1 MNRHAGPDSTGRC
14 EHPIMAKPEVRRA
27 LTCAVPHEDTHKKVY
42 FGGGH
47 VIKTITPRICPNS
60 TDKFWPYH
68 ENLEMAKMLLAEAGY
83 PDGFDMTISYD
94 KAISEMEETCT
105 LIKSNFEKI
114 RIRVQLQGL
123 PSAVYSDTK
132 FSRKQ
137 MAHCDNFRPDYAQRS
152 GWGDRFPGSAGFQ
165 PAGGPCGLE
174 ARAPRRPTVPERRR
188 SPASRAPNLSFVRN
202 QDFQWPW
209 IADTGYTAW
218 VYLTHPDVNVMD
230 AVQNDDPELNDLT
243 EKMFVT
249 DFGPERLKM
258 DMRIQELVAET
269 APWIFLVN
277 PGWREAL
284 KAEWNA
290 SSTSPTS
297 WSIRG
302 SSRNGRGPGAVN
314 AIAALAFLNIPFFLR
329 VTRGAVLQVRE
340 RPFIE
345 AARCAG
351 NSGWRR

>member
-137 MAHCDNFRPDYAQRS
+137 MAHCDNFRPDYAQSS

-174 ARAPRRPTVPERRR
+174 DAQASRFSCTLVSGLGSRALKPDRTGPRLMDCRHDHLAIDFASSSQLLATLVPPGIASLGYWRQGGGSRDSVTIRAP
-188 SPASRAPNLSFVRN
+188 
-202 QDFQWPW
+202 
-209 IADTGYTAW
+209 
-218 VYLTHPDVNVMD
+218 
-230 AVQNDDPELNDLT
+230 
-243 EKMFVT
+243 
-249 DFGPERLKM
+249 
-258 DMRIQELVAET
+258 
-269 APWIFLVN
+269 
-277 PGWREAL
+277 
-284 KAEWNA
+284 
-290 SSTSPTS
+290 
-297 WSIRG
+297 
-302 SSRNGRGPGAVN
+302 
-314 AIAALAFLNIPFFLR
+314 
-329 VTRGAVLQVRE
+329 
-340 RPFIE
+340 
-345 AARCAG
+345 
-351 NSGWRR
+351 